1 MNDGTESFRK
11 AKTNTRRTK
20 LKHTTHKKN
29 KIRSRTR
36 KNVQGAKAKQAAHH
50 RNNQT
55 LARIGTIEQK
65 VAIAMTQVGSKD
77 TAIGNKAGPQFHI
90 ELVAIT
96 PIQT

>member
-20 LKHTTHKKN
+20 HKHTTHQKN

-36 KNVQGAKAKQAAHH
+36 KNVQEAKAKQAAHH

-55 LARIGTIEQK
+55 LARTGTVEQK
-65 VAIAMTQVGSKD
+65 VAIAMTQVGNKD
-77 TAIGNKAGPQFHI
+77 TAIGNKAGPQFNI
-90 ELVAIT
+90 ELVVIT
-96 PIQT
+96 PTKT